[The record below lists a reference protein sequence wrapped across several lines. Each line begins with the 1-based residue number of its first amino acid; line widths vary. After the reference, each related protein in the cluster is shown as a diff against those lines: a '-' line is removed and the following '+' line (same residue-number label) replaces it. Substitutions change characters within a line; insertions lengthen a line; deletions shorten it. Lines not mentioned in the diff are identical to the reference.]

1 MATVK
6 MSYNSD
12 VPPPLPPARPPKENQ
27 QMTMQRRPLPEIP
40 SGTKPNKTGRPLP
53 NIPTGEQKSQQDH
66 NDRRFSLPHNQHTS
80 PVDDVKGNLSR
91 HLSVDYQLSPVHT
104 LVDSKRRQNLS
115 SPVPPKLPPRKQS
128 VNISPYLHQI
138 NNDIHRSISPPVSP
152 RLESQENLRPANSN
166 THGAYI

>member
-1 MATVK
+1 MTTVK
-6 MSYNSD
+6 MSCNSD
-12 VPPPLPPARPPKENQ
+12 VPPPLPPARSPKENQ

-53 NIPTGEQKSQQDH
+53 NIPTGERKSQQDH

-80 PVDDVKGNLSR
+80 PVDGVKGNFSR
-91 HLSVDYQLSPVHT
+91 HLSVDDKL
-104 LVDSKRRQNLS
+104 DSKRQQNLS

-128 VNISPYLHQI
+128 VNISPHLHQI
-138 NNDIHRSISPPVSP
+138 NNDIHRPISPPVSP